1 MGMAG
6 GMKHAAVAVG
16 HMGGNADELEAVHEA
31 DAEVAATL
39 QSERHYATSAVGKI
53 LLLQGVL

>member
-6 GMKHAAVAVG
+6 GMKHTTMAIG

-39 QSERHYATSAVGKI
+39 QSKRHYATGAVGKI

>member
-6 GMKHAAVAVG
+6 GMKHTTVAVG
-16 HMGGNADELEAVHEA
+16 HMSGNANQFEAVHEA
-31 DAEVAATL
+31 DAEIAATL
-39 QSERHYATSAVGKI
+39 QRERHYATSAVGKI